1 MLGFVTAF
9 MLVGCSFYLESIF
22 PSIDPL
28 FFKIFRYILMGF
40 LLVVSYK
47 RKKMSLWIF
56 SAMIIGIEVG
66 IGGGEIAVGVFSI
79 GELGLLNLKDELQF

>member
-9 MLVGCSFYLESIF
+9 MLVGCSFYLESIL

-28 FFKIFRYILMGF
+28 FFKILRYVLMGF
-40 LLVVSYK
+40 LIVVSYK

-66 IGGGEIAVGVFSI
+66 IDFPEFAKEMERFGKYF
-79 GELGLLNLKDELQF
+79 